1 MELRR
6 NEGRHSKGQEPRP
19 RCRRVSGNPRK
30 QISRQR
36 SSEERRG
43 LVGSGA
49 SNVSNHKSI
58 KYFLNHGRAELRTLA
73 YAIRIWH
80 IGTSSELRNTG
91 VKVMKN
97 NRNQRVLLL
106 PKGCGSMVGEHCG
119 GGGTGPRPVS
129 VRPESGAS
137 YGQ

>member
-19 RCRRVSGNPRK
+19 RSRRASGNPRK

-43 LVGSGA
+43 WMGSGA
-49 SNVSNHKSI
+49 SIGSNHKSI
-58 KYFLNHGRAELRTLA
+58 KYFLSHGRAELRTLA
-73 YAIRIWH
+73 YAIRLWH
-80 IGTSSELRNTG
+80 IGTSSELRNTRIR
-91 VKVMKN
+91 VMKN
-97 NRNQRVLLL
+97 NGNQRVLLL
-106 PKGCGSMVGEHCG
+106 PKRCGSMVGEHGG